1 VDGDFSIAES
11 SFRAICE
18 YEMDALNPYPSDAA
32 QEVRISVSE
41 LQPLLE
47 QLFTK
52 ASVFQFD
59 AVVAVSRL
67 LEADL
72 QGHPAHG
79 VALVCRL
86 LDAIDMGDIDPRGR
100 VLTVT
105 DTPAYAVLDGSRA
118 LGPVAATKGAEL
130 AAAKAQAGGIGI
142 VCVGNSQTL
151 GAAEV
156 YVRQISEKG
165 LIGLCCTSTGG
176 ASVCAPGTRLGAV
189 GNSAFAY
196 AVPVRDSHPFVFDS
210 ACGEESWSK
219 LRLLERYGM
228 DVPLG
233 ILFDQ
238 QGAPAESL
246 KSAAAMLPRGGALGF
261 GLSMLCSILAGPL
274 CGGWMPIHK
283 RRRVDA
289 EDSQHFFLALDPSR
303 FCDVEKFQN
312 ELGRTLNE
320 IRGLAPNNPAEP
332 VRIPGDRSAACEAEY
347 RQTGIPLHRTIAD
360 EIKQRATKKKLP
372 VAW

>member
-1 VDGDFSIAES
+1 MSGSI
-11 SFRAICE
+11 
-18 YEMDALNPYPSDAA
+18 PYPVDAA

-41 LQPLLE
+41 LQPVLE

-59 AVVAVSRL
+59 ATVAVSRL

-79 VALVCRL
+79 TALVCRL
-86 LDAIDMGDIDPRGR
+86 LDAIEMGDIDPRGR
-100 VLTVT
+100 VLTLT
-105 DTPAYAVLDGSRA
+105 DTPAFAVLDGSRA

-130 AAAKAQAGGIGI
+130 AAAKAEAGGVGI

-156 YVRQISEKG
+156 YVRRIAQQG
-165 LIGLCCTSTGG
+165 LIGICCTSTGG
-176 ASVCAPGTRLGAV
+176 ASVSAPGTNLGAV

-196 AVPVRDSHPFVFDS
+196 AVPIRDSHPLVFDT
-210 ACGEESWSK
+210 ACGEESWGK
-219 LRLLERYGM
+219 LRLLKRYGLTA
-228 DVPLG
+228 PLG
-233 ILFDQ
+233 FLFDQ
-238 QGAPAESL
+238 QGSPAESVD
-246 KSAAAMLPRGGALGF
+246 SAAAMAPRGGALGF

-289 EDSQHFFLALDPSR
+289 EDSQHFFLALDPAR
-303 FCDVEKFQN
+303 FCEPEKFQQ
-312 ELGRTLNE
+312 ELGKTLNE
-320 IRGLAPNNPAEP
+320 IRALTPIHPEQP
-332 VRIPGDRSAACEAEY
+332 VRIPGDRGAVCEADY
-347 RQTGIPLHRTIAD
+347 RETGIPLHRTIAD
-360 EIKQRATKKKLP
+360 EIKARAVKKKLA
-372 VAW
+372 VSW